1 MYKKY
6 LIYVLLFS
14 CGIHAQTAISGRL
27 DLKDQISKAY
37 KVYLYK
43 LNLEGLENSKMAKEI
58 AQSPLGADGA
68 FSFKSSLL
76 SNQDAFYQLHL
87 NRLGKIYNDTI
98 AKSKPFILSSRDS
111 INFKPGVQF
120 FAKYSTTNIA
130 DKEWKR
136 LRDFEER
143 LQKADN
149 EFEHHDTERKSYFKD
164 SLRILIVKL
173 IAVQQLEDK
182 DLLNQ
187 DIAKNSEYYLTLLE
201 ELQESK
207 LPPTQYQFFEKKLAF
222 LTKETVEQKYA
233 WSKVINIILAVI
245 VFGLICFLFFNK
257 KYAEAV
263 PELSKQ
269 ERTIKKLILEGKS
282 NKEIA
287 NELFISLST
296 VKTHITNIYGKLKV
310 ANRKELLQKAHN

>member
-1 MYKKY
+1 MYKKHF
-6 LIYVLLFS
+6 IYVLLFS
-14 CGIHAQTAISGRL
+14 CGIHAQTAVSGRL
-27 DLKDQISKAY
+27 DLKGQITQEH

-43 LNLEGLENSKMAKEI
+43 LNLEGLKNPKIVKEV
-58 AQSPLGADGA
+58 AWSPLGDNGS
-68 FSFKSSLL
+68 FSFKSKLL

-87 NRLGKIYNDTI
+87 YRKGITYNDTI

-111 INFKPGVQF
+111 INFKSGIQLF
-120 FAKYSTTNIA
+120 SKYSTTNLA

-136 LRDFEER
+136 LRDFEQR

-149 EFEHHDTERKSYFKD
+149 EFEHNEKVRKSYFKD

-173 IAVQQLEDK
+173 IAVQHLEDK
-182 DLLNQ
+182 NLLNL

-207 LPPTQYQFFEKKLAF
+207 LPSTEYLFFEKKLAF
-222 LTKETVEQKYA
+222 LTKEAVEQKYS
-233 WSKVINIILAVI
+233 WSKAINIILVVI
-245 VFGLICFLFFNK
+245 VFGLICFLFFNRK
-257 KYAEAV
+257 HAEAV
-263 PELSKQ
+263 RELSKQ
-269 ERTIKKLILEGKS
+269 EQAIKKLILEGKS

-287 NELFISLST
+287 TELFISLST

-310 ANRKELLQKAHN
+310 SNRQELLQKTHN

>member
-14 CGIHAQTAISGRL
+14 FGIHAQTAVSGRL
-27 DLKDQISKAY
+27 DLKDQITKEH

-43 LNLEGLENSKMAKEI
+43 LNLEGLKNPKI
-58 AQSPLGADGA
+58 AEEVAWSPLGADGS
-68 FSFKSSLL
+68 FSFKSKLL
-76 SNQDAFYQLHL
+76 TNLDAFYQLHL
-87 NRLGKIYNDTI
+87 NRRGITHNDTI
-98 AKSKPFILSSRDS
+98 AKSKPFILSNRDR
-111 INFKPGVQF
+111 INFKLGIQP
-120 FAKYSTTNIA
+120 FAEYSTTNLA

-136 LRDFEER
+136 LRDFEQR

-149 EFEHHDTERKSYFKD
+149 AFKHNAKERKSYFKD

-173 IAVQQLEDK
+173 IAVQHLEDK
-182 DLLNQ
+182 NLLNQ
-187 DIAKNSEYYLTLLE
+187 DIAKNSEYYLSLLE

-207 LPPTQYQFFEKKLAF
+207 LPPTEYQFFEKKLAF
-222 LTKETVEQKYA
+222 LTKEVVEQKYA
-233 WSKVINIILAVI
+233 WSKTINIILAVI
-245 VFGLICFLFFNK
+245 VFGLIGFTFFNR
-257 KYAEAV
+257 KYAEAL

-269 ERTIKKLILEGKS
+269 ERTIKNLILEGKS

-310 ANRKELLQKAHN
+310 SNRQELLQKTHN

>member
-1 MYKKY
+1 MYNKH

-14 CGIHAQTAISGRL
+14 FGIHAQTAVSGQL
-27 DLKDQISKAY
+27 DLKDQITKEY

-43 LNLEGLENSKMAKEI
+43 LNLEGLKDSKMAEEV
-58 AQSPLGADGA
+58 AWSPLGTDGS
-68 FSFKSSLL
+68 FSFKSKLL
-76 SNQDAFYQLHL
+76 SNQDAFYQLYL
-87 NRLGKIYNDTI
+87 NRLGTIHNDTI

-111 INFKPGVQF
+111 INFKQGGHL
-120 FAKYSTTNIA
+120 FAKYSTTNLA

-136 LRDFEER
+136 LRDFEQR
-143 LQKADN
+143 IQKEDN
-149 EFEHHDTERKSYFKD
+149 EFKHNTKERKSYFKD

-173 IAVQQLEDK
+173 IAIQHLEDK
-182 DLLNQ
+182 NLLNQ
-187 DIAKNSEYYLTLLE
+187 DISKNSEYYLTLLE

-207 LPPTQYQFFEKKLAF
+207 LPSTEYQFFEKKLAF
-222 LTKETVEQKYA
+222 LTKEVVEHKYA
-233 WSKVINIILAVI
+233 WSKTINIILAVFVI
-245 VFGLICFLFFNK
+245 GLICFTFFNR
-257 KYAEAV
+257 KYVETV

-296 VKTHITNIYGKLKV
+296 VKTHITNIYGKLNV
-310 ANRKELLQKAHN
+310 SNRQELLQKT

>member
-14 CGIHAQTAISGRL
+14 CGIHAQTTVSGQL
-27 DLKDQISKAY
+27 DLKDQITKEY

-43 LNLEGLENSKMAKEI
+43 LNLEGLKNTKIAKEV
-58 AQSPLGADGA
+58 AWSPLGADGS
-68 FSFKSSLL
+68 FSFKSKLF

-87 NRLGKIYNDTI
+87 NRLGIIHNDTI

-111 INFKPGVQF
+111 INFKPGIQL
-120 FAKYSTTNIA
+120 FAKYSTTNLA

-136 LRDFEER
+136 LRDFEQR
-143 LQKADN
+143 LQKGDN
-149 EFEHHDTERKSYFKD
+149 EFEHIDKERKSYFKD

-173 IAVQQLEDK
+173 IAIQHLEDK
-182 DLLNQ
+182 NLLNQ

-201 ELQESK
+201 ELRESK
-207 LPPTQYQFFEKKLAF
+207 LPSTQYQFFEKKLAF
-222 LTKETVEQKYA
+222 LTKEVVEQKYT
-233 WSKVINIILAVI
+233 WSKAINIILVVI
-245 VFGLICFLFFNK
+245 VIGLICFTFFNR
-257 KYAEAV
+257 KYAEAL

-310 ANRKELLQKAHN
+310 SNRQELLQKTHN

>member
-1 MYKKY
+1 MYKKH
-6 LIYVLLFS
+6 LIYVLLF
-14 CGIHAQTAISGRL
+14 CYGIHAQTAVSGRL
-27 DLKDQISKAY
+27 NLKDKITKEH

-43 LNLEGLENSKMAKEI
+43 LNLEGLKNPKIAKEV
-58 AQSPLGADGA
+58 AWSPLEADGS
-68 FSFKSSLL
+68 FSFKSKLL

-87 NRLGKIYNDTI
+87 NRLGIIQNDTI

-111 INFKPGVQF
+111 INFRPGIQL
-120 FAKYSTTNIA
+120 FAKYSTTNLA

-136 LRDFEER
+136 LRNFEQR

-149 EFEHHDTERKSYFKD
+149 EFEHNDKERKSYFKD

-173 IAVQQLEDK
+173 VAIQQLEDK
-182 DLLNQ
+182 NLLNQ
-187 DIAKNSEYYLTLLE
+187 DIAKNPEYYLTLLE

-207 LPPTQYQFFEKKLAF
+207 LPSTQYQFFEKKLAF
-222 LTKETVEQKYA
+222 LTKEVVDQKYT
-233 WSKVINIILAVI
+233 WSKAINIILAVI
-245 VFGLICFLFFNK
+245 IFGLICFTFFNR

-296 VKTHITNIYGKLKV
+296 VKTHITNIYAKLKIS
-310 ANRKELLQKAHN
+310 NRKELLQKIHN

>member
-1 MYKKY
+1 M
-6 LIYVLLFS
+6 
-14 CGIHAQTAISGRL
+14 
-27 DLKDQISKAY
+27 
-37 KVYLYK
+37 
-43 LNLEGLENSKMAKEI
+43 NKEV
-58 AQSPLGADGA
+58 AWSPLEADGS
-68 FSFKSSLL
+68 FSFKSKHL

-87 NRLGKIYNDTI
+87 NNIGITHNDTI

-111 INFKPGVQF
+111 INFKPGIPL
-120 FAKYSTTNIA
+120 FAKYSTTNLA

-136 LRDFEER
+136 LRDFEQR
-143 LQKADN
+143 LQKANN
-149 EFEHHDTERKSYFKD
+149 EFEHNKERKSYLKD

-173 IAVQQLEDK
+173 IAIRQLEDK
-182 DLLNQ
+182 KLLNQ

-207 LPPTQYQFFEKKLAF
+207 LPSTQYRFFEKKLAF
-222 LTKETVEQKYA
+222 LTKEVVEQKYA
-233 WSKVINIILAVI
+233 WSKAINIILTVI
-245 VFGLICFLFFNK
+245 VFGLIYFTFFNR
-257 KYAEAV
+257 KYAEVV

-269 ERTIKKLILEGKS
+269 EQTIKKLIHEGKS

-310 ANRKELLQKAHN
+310 SNRQELLQKNT